1 MVAIREGHLAGV
13 FDLEVWVTKF
23 GLEKNQV
30 KLFKALYLNLADL
43 AGDSIERQEVLAKS
57 REMAEI
63 LQSMQMDLDA
73 LRAAL
78 LYPWHEQALIDDEKI
93 VNLTNSRVKVLVTNV
108 SEMAAIKTL
117 HGKGRNLSGV
127 QVDNLRRMLMA
138 MVADVR
144 AVVIKLAERV
154 AYLRDIKHADEE
166 LRVLAAREIS
176 DVYAPLA
183 NRLGIGQLKWEL
195 EDISFRYLHPATYK
209 KIASL
214 LDQKRL
220 ERESYIATFV
230 TNLSS
235 ELNKLTINAQV
246 YGRPKHI
253 YSIWKKMDKKGLAFG
268 ELFDVRAIR
277 VVVDELQDC
286 YSALGTIHSLWHHVP
301 SEFDDYVANPK
312 SNGYQSIHTI
322 VIGPEGRTVE
332 IQIRTE
338 QMHNDAE
345 MGVAAHWRYKEGVGA
360 TKASSFDGKI
370 EWLRKILAWQDDVKD
385 SSNLAD
391 DIRSQV
397 FDDRI
402 YVYTPT
408 GEVIDLPNGSTP
420 LDFAYYIHSQVGHRC
435 IGAKINGRIVPFTY
449 KLETGE
455 QVEILTSKEPNPKRD
470 WLNPRLGYVY
480 SARSRAKI
488 QHFFKLQDKEKN
500 RLAGIELLE
509 AELSRVNLKL
519 SDTGCALKKYN
530 VNTHDDLLAAV
541 GCGDIKINQL
551 INYLQQQLQ
560 PAPTQDEPL
569 QFKKPSTST
578 SNRSEV
584 VVEGVGN
591 LLTHIAKCCQP
602 IPGDLIDGFIS
613 QGKGISVHR
622 NDCEQLKELLTR
634 HPERSVDVNWGGQ
647 STAGYSLEVIIFA
660 NDRTGL
666 VRDITAIIANE
677 KVSLLGMN
685 THTNQQT
692 QVATIELTLEVA
704 GHDIL
709 SRTITKLTNVTE
721 VFEVKRR

>member
-30 KLFKALYLNLADL
+30 ELFKTLYLKLFQL
-43 AGDSIERQEVLAKS
+43 AGESSELKQVLDKS

-63 LQSMQMDLDA
+63 LQSMHMDLDA
-73 LRAAL
+73 LQASL
-78 LYPWHEQALIDDEKI
+78 LYPWHEQKLLDDEQI
-93 VNLTNSRVKVLVTNV
+93 VNLTNNRVKVLVTNV
-108 SEMAAIKTL
+108 YEMAAIKTL

-154 AYLRDIKHADEE
+154 AYLRDIKNADEE
-166 LRVLAAREIS
+166 VRVLAAREIS

-195 EDISFRYLHPATYK
+195 EDISFRYLHPKIYK
-209 KIASL
+209 KVASL

-220 ERESYIATFV
+220 ERESYIASFV
-230 TNLSS
+230 SNLSN
-235 ELNKLTINAQV
+235 ELDGLSIKAQV

-253 YSIWKKMDKKGLAFG
+253 YSIWKKMDKKGLAFD

-277 VVVDELQDC
+277 VVVDKLHDC
-286 YSALGTIHSLWHHVP
+286 YSALGTIHTLWHHVP

-322 VIGPEGRTVE
+322 VVGPEGRTVE

-338 QMHNDAE
+338 KMHNDAE

-385 SSNLAD
+385 NSNLAD

-402 YVYTPT
+402 YVYTPS

-470 WLNPRLGYVY
+470 WLNPRLAYVF

-500 RLAGIELLE
+500 HAAGVELLDV
-509 AELSRVNLKL
+509 ELARVNLKL
-519 SDTGCALKKYN
+519 SDCQRALKKYN
-530 VNTHDDLLAAV
+530 VSQLDDLVAAV

-560 PAPTQDEPL
+560 PAPAPEPL
-569 QFKKPSTST
+569 QFKKATT
-578 SNRSEV
+578 QTANRSEV

-622 NDCEQLKELLTR
+622 SDCEQLKELLHR
-634 HPERSVDVNWGGQ
+634 HPERSVEVNWGGQ
-647 STAGYSLEVIIFA
+647 STAGYSLDVIIFA
-660 NDRTGL
+660 NDRNGL
-666 VRDITAIIANE
+666 VRDITAVIANE

-704 GHDIL
+704 GQEIL
-709 SRTITKLTNVTE
+709 SRTITKLTSVDE

>member
-1 MVAIREGHLAGV
+1 MVSIREGHLDGV
-13 FDLEVWVTKF
+13 FDLDVWVTKF
-23 GLEKNQV
+23 GLEKSQV
-30 KLFKALYLNLADL
+30 KQLKALYLKLAEL
-43 AGDSIERQEVLAKS
+43 AGDSPERHLVLSKA

-78 LYPWHEQALIDDEKI
+78 LYPWHEQQLIDDETI
-93 VNLTNSRVKVLVTNV
+93 VNLSSNRVKVLVVNV

-154 AYLRDIKHADEE
+154 AYLRDIKNAEE
-166 LRVLAAREIS
+166 EVRVLAAREIS
-176 DVYAPLA
+176 DIYAPLA

-195 EDISFRYLHPATYK
+195 EDISFRYLHPKIYK
-209 KIASL
+209 KVASL

-230 TNLSS
+230 ANLSG
-235 ELNKLTINAQV
+235 ELDKLSIKAQV

-253 YSIWKKMDKKGLAFG
+253 YSIWKKMDKKGLAFD

-277 VVVDELQDC
+277 VVVDKLQDC
-286 YSALGTIHSLWHHVP
+286 YSALGTIHTLWHHVP

-322 VIGPEGRTVE
+322 VLGPEGRTVE

-345 MGVAAHWRYKEGVGA
+345 MGVAAHWRYKDGVGA
-360 TKASSFDGKI
+360 TKATSFDGKI

-385 SSNLAD
+385 NSNLAD

-408 GEVIDLPNGSTP
+408 GEVIDLPNGCTP

-470 WLNPRLGYVY
+470 WLNPRLGYVF
-480 SARSRAKI
+480 SPRSRVKI

-500 RLAGIELLE
+500 RIAGQELLE
-509 AELSRVNLKL
+509 VELARVNLKL
-519 SDTGCALKKYN
+519 NDAQQAIKKYN
-530 VNTHDDLLAAV
+530 LNHLDDLLAAI

-551 INYLQQQLQ
+551 INYLQQQLN
-560 PAPTQDEPL
+560 PIIEDEPL
-569 QFKKPSTST
+569 QFKKASTQT
-578 SNRSEV
+578 ANRSEV

-622 NDCEQLKELLTR
+622 SDCEQLKELLHR
-634 HPERSVDVNWGGQ
+634 HPERIVDVNWGGQ
-647 STAGYSLEVIIFA
+647 SSVGYSLEVIIFA
-660 NDRTGL
+660 NDRNGL

-692 QVATIELTLEVA
+692 QVATIELTLEVP
-704 GHDIL
+704 GQEIL
-709 SRTITKLTNVTE
+709 TRTMTKLGNVDE

>member
-1 MVAIREGHLAGV
+1 MVSIREGHLDGA
-13 FDLEVWVTKF
+13 FNLDIWVTKF
-23 GLEKNQV
+23 GLAQSAQHQ
-30 KLFKALYLNLADL
+30 LGLLYLSLAEIAAAKPD
-43 AGDSIERQEVLAKS
+43 QQVLLNKA

-63 LQSMQMDLDA
+63 LQSMQLDLDT

-78 LYPWHEQALIDDEKI
+78 LYPWYEQGLIDQETI
-93 VNLTNSRVKVLVTNV
+93 VKFSSESVYALVCNV

-117 HGKGRNLSGV
+117 HGQGRNLSGV

-138 MVADVR
+138 MVEDVR

-154 AYLRDIKHADEE
+154 AYLRDIKNAEE
-166 LRVLAAREIS
+166 EIRVLAAREIS

-195 EDISFRYLHPATYK
+195 EDISFRYLHPVIYK
-209 KIASL
+209 KIAKL

-220 ERESYIATFV
+220 ERESYIEKFV
-230 TNLSS
+230 GTLSD
-235 ELNKLTINAQV
+235 EFNKLSIKAQV

-253 YSIWKKMDKKGLAFG
+253 YSIWKKMDKKQLSFD
-268 ELFDVRAIR
+268 ELYDVRAIR
-277 VVVDELQDC
+277 VVVDQLQDC
-286 YSALGTIHSLWHHVP
+286 YAALGSIHSLWHHVP

-312 SNGYQSIHTI
+312 PNGYQSIHTI
-322 VIGPEGRTVE
+322 VVGPEGRTIE

-360 TKASSFDGKI
+360 TKASSFEDKI
-370 EWLRKILAWQDDVKD
+370 EWLRKILAWQDDVKG
-385 SSNLAD
+385 SGNLAEE
-391 DIRSQV
+391 IRSQV

-402 YVYTPT
+402 YVYTPS
-408 GEVIDLPNGSTP
+408 GEVIDLPNGCTP

-435 IGAKINGRIVPFTY
+435 IGAKINQRIVPFTY
-449 KLETGE
+449 QLQTGE

-470 WLNPRLGYVY
+470 WLNPRLGYVH

-488 QHFFKLQDKEKN
+488 QHFFKAQDKEKN
-500 RLAGIELLE
+500 LTAGQEILE
-509 AELSRVNLKL
+509 HELSRVGLKL
-519 SDTGCALKKYN
+519 EDANMAVKKYN
-530 VNTHDDLLAAV
+530 LNTVDDLIISV

-551 INYLQQQLQ
+551 INFLQLKLQ
-560 PAPTQDEPL
+560 PKVESEPVA
-569 QFKKPSTST
+569 FKKQRVSQVD
-578 SNRSEV
+578 NRSEV

-602 IPGDLIDGFIS
+602 IPGDSIDGFIS

-622 NDCEQLKELLTR
+622 QDCEQLKEMLKNA
-634 HPERSVDVNWGGQ
+634 PERNVEVNWGSD
-647 STAGYSLEVIIFA
+647 STSGYSLDVTVFA

-685 THTNQQT
+685 TRTNVHT
-692 QVATIELTLEVA
+692 QVAVVELTIEVASQDVLTRAL
-704 GHDIL
+704 
-709 SRTITKLTNVTE
+709 TKLASVE
-721 VFEVKRR
+721 DVFEVKRR

>member
-1 MVAIREGHLAGV
+1 MVSIREGHLDHT
-13 FDLEVWVTKF
+13 FNIDVWITKF
-23 GLEKNQV
+23 GLNKQQTTLL
-30 KLFKALYLNLADL
+30 KSLYLTLEAMVTQSTEQRPL
-43 AGDSIERQEVLAKS
+43 LVKA

-63 LQSMQMDLDA
+63 LQSMQMDLDT

-78 LYPWHEQALIDDEKI
+78 IYPWYEQ
-93 VNLTNSRVKVLVTNV
+93 NLLDTDNITTISSHAVGKLVINV

-154 AYLRDIKHADEE
+154 AYLRDIKNFDEE
-166 LRVLAAREIS
+166 TRVLAAREIS

-195 EDISFRYLHPATYK
+195 EDISFRYLNPVIYK
-209 KIASL
+209 KIARL

-230 TNLSS
+230 DTLSS
-235 ELNKLTINAQV
+235 ELKQLSIKAQV

-253 YSIWKKMDKKGLAFG
+253 YSIWKKMDKKQLSFD

-277 VVVDELQDC
+277 VVVDQLQDC
-286 YSALGTIHSLWHHVP
+286 YSALGTIHTLWHHVP

-312 SNGYQSIHTI
+312 PNGYQSIHTI
-322 VIGPEGRTVE
+322 VVGPEGRTIE

-345 MGVAAHWRYKEGVGA
+345 MGVAAHWRYKEGAGA
-360 TKASSFDGKI
+360 TKGSSFEGKI
-370 EWLRKILAWQDDVKD
+370 EWLRKILAWQDDVKE
-385 SSNLAD
+385 SGNLAD
-391 DIRSQV
+391 EIRSQV

-402 YVYTPT
+402 YVYTPS
-408 GEVIDLPNGSTP
+408 GEVIDLPNGCTP

-449 KLETGE
+449 KLATGE
-455 QVEILTSKEPNPKRD
+455 QVEILTSKEPNPKHD
-470 WLNPRLGYVY
+470 WLNPKLGYVF

-488 QHFFKLQDKEKN
+488 QHFFKSQDRDKN
-500 RLAGIELLE
+500 IIAGQEILELELAQ
-509 AELSRVNLKL
+509 VNLKL
-519 SDTGCALKKYN
+519 ADAQIAVKRYN
-530 VNTHDDLLAAV
+530 LNQLNDLIAAV
-541 GCGDIKINQL
+541 GSGDIKINQL
-551 INYLQQQLQ
+551 VNYLVHQIQ
-560 PAPTQDEPL
+560 PTVKVQPL
-569 QFKKPSTST
+569 QFKKQSPNAQA
-578 SNRSEV
+578 NRSAV

-613 QGKGISVHR
+613 NGKGIAVHR
-622 NDCEQLKELLTR
+622 SDCEQLKALL
-634 HPERSVDVNWGGQ
+634 HQNPERNVEVNWGNE
-647 STAGYSLEVIIFA
+647 STSGYSLDIMIHA

-666 VRDITAIIANE
+666 VRDVTAIIANE

-685 THTNQQT
+685 TRTNLHSQI
-692 QVATIELTLEVA
+692 ASLELTIEVANQEVLARTLAKLA
-704 GHDIL
+704 GVD
-709 SRTITKLTNVTE
+709 E